1 MLKEKWGKID
11 FVVHAIAFSDKDQ
24 LDGRYLE
31 TTADNFSKTMLIS
44 CYSLTA
50 IAQRAEKLLTDGG
63 SILTLTYYGAEKW
76 MPHYN
81 VMGVAKAALEASVR
95 YLAADLGE
103 KNIRVNAI
111 SAGPIKTLAASGIGD
126 FRYILKWNEYNAP
139 MRRTVTIEEV
149 GDSALYLLS
158 DLSRGVT
165 GEVHHVDSGYHVVGM
180 KRPDAP
186 DISLEQ
192 FLEQGIAC
200 KAAMPVPTIYYIRHG
215 ETEWNAEGRLQGTQD
230 IPLNDLGRKQ
240 AAHAG
245 GILADL
251 FARDGRD
258 EASLPFVASPLGR
271 ARSTMELVRGALK
284 LPPDDYAID
293 DRLREIGYGHW
304 EGSTLAAD
312 AGVATPSFS
321 PGARPR
327 NGRCRRRAARAMPR
341 CRPGCS
347 DWYDQLTADT
357 VAVAHGGTG
366 AGADG
371 GARHRDAAQRR
382 RPDHRAGRG
391 LCVRRRRTGEV

>member
-1 MLKEKWGKID
+1 MADMSGLMKGKRGIILGVANNRSIAWGIARACQAHGATVGLSYQGEALKKRVEPLAKELGGIVLGHCDVTEPATLDAVFEEARKAWGTID

-31 TTADNFSKTMLIS
+31 TTQDNFSKTMLIS

-50 IAQRAEKLLTDGG
+50 VIQRAEKLMPNGG

-139 MRRTVTIEEV
+139 LKRNVTIEEV
-149 GDSALYLLS
+149 GDSGVYLLS

-186 DISLEQ
+186 D
-192 FLEQGIAC
+192 
-200 KAAMPVPTIYYIRHG
+200 M
-215 ETEWNAEGRLQGTQD
+215 
-230 IPLNDLGRKQ
+230 
-240 AAHAG
+240 
-245 GILADL
+245 
-251 FARDGRD
+251 
-258 EASLPFVASPLGR
+258 
-271 ARSTMELVRGALK
+271 
-284 LPPDDYAID
+284 
-293 DRLREIGYGHW
+293 
-304 EGSTLAAD
+304 TLANSKD
-312 AGVATPSFS
+312 
-321 PGARPR
+321 
-327 NGRCRRRAARAMPR
+327 
-341 CRPGCS
+341 
-347 DWYDQLTADT
+347 
-357 VAVAHGGTG
+357 
-366 AGADG
+366 
-371 GARHRDAAQRR
+371 
-382 RPDHRAGRG
+382 
-391 LCVRRRRTGEV
+391 